1 MKDVVFALYYQPKIN
16 LHTKKVES
24 AEALIRIKTK
34 EGKVIPT
41 DEFLSDAKK
50 SGKIVDIDRWVFKKL
65 TEDAR
70 YISMMTQED
79 INISFNVSAQ
89 SFLEDD
95 FIQNLQEIFDFTSD
109 FLSLFEIELTQQ
121 TLIKDAEKSLQNM
134 NKLKDMGLS
143 IALDDFGVGYSS
155 LAYLKDFPIDSIRL
169 DKTFIDGITK
179 DEKTTKIVHSILYLA
194 QELSLKTVA
203 KGVEETSQV
212 VWLHENGCDEIQ
224 GFYYSKALP
233 LKQFVKFAKAVNQR
247 DKKGDYII
255 WSSKYSIG
263 NIGFDTQHMII
274 ASILNKLYEE
284 LHNKGDVVD
293 VSEYFDLLDRYIT
306 THFKAEESYMKK
318 TNYKDIKEHIKL
330 HDEFRDM
337 FKKFKTNLTSS
348 NTSDSIKLFQ
358 ILKEWFVKHELR
370 DDKKFM

>member
-284 LHNKGDVVD
+284 LHNKGDVID

-306 THFKAEESYMKK
+306 TLFKA
-318 TNYKDIKEHIKL
+318 
-330 HDEFRDM
+330 
-337 FKKFKTNLTSS
+337 
-348 NTSDSIKLFQ
+348 
-358 ILKEWFVKHELR
+358 
-370 DDKKFM
+370 